1 MSGVGLYFDPVSR
14 MTHTGQA
21 YVVPYEVSSEDLMAP
36 LKEVKE
42 QLDDVIW
49 RTGSI
54 EDNDTVVVLIKSH
67 FKKLSD
73 SIDVSVNLFENYFAY
88 FSDANN
94 HIRTRGAVDII
105 GTVSNALFGT
115 AQA

>member
-94 HIRTRGAVDII
+94 HI
-105 GTVSNALFGT
+105 
-115 AQA
+115 